1 MSTKTQTKSQSNLSL
16 DQVKEKIDEY
26 EGTIHA
32 IQAFVSLTTWD
43 KLVGLRVAD
52 TEFSFGR
59 RMETSSGNRVSP
71 DSDVTPDVVI
81 QVGSNLGYTIEVK
94 YSLPKD
100 TEYWSDTANQLLKY
114 DDDLV
119 GWWTKSEHINS
130 RCTALLIEQG
140 RYSITLQHLRCVR
153 KFYVNKQ

>member
-59 RMETSSGNRVSP
+59 RME
-71 DSDVTPDVVI
+71 
-81 QVGSNLGYTIEVK
+81 
-94 YSLPKD
+94 
-100 TEYWSDTANQLLKY
+100 
-114 DDDLV
+114 
-119 GWWTKSEHINS
+119 
-130 RCTALLIEQG
+130 
-140 RYSITLQHLRCVR
+140 
-153 KFYVNKQ
+153 